1 MTISLKRQLP
11 LLASILASFAFG
23 TPAVAGECA
32 GNPNAIGTSRTIVVD
47 PRAHGRI
54 GTMSYPETLPLRDK
68 EVVLT
73 FDDGPLPPY
82 TSKILDI
89 LKSECIHAT
98 FFIVGSMAKAYPA
111 LVRRAYE
118 EGHTIGTHSMS
129 HPLAFRKLTEEQAKA
144 QIEDGIAATTAALGD
159 PSHLAPFFRFP
170 GFGRTNAADAYLAS
184 RGIMAWGAD
193 EPADDWKKISSDEI
207 ARRAMRRLESK
218 GGGVLLLHDIHA
230 RTLAALPTIL
240 KELKARGFHIVHV
253 VPAHADR
260 PATVTA
266 DADWLPR
273 WRRRYVQPVIPIAAV
288 LDPDGLVLTKKS
300 ADALCMLTLTPRVK
314 QATTESKRKPAART
328 KAAATTPDRP
338 QAHGKAHSHEPP
350 INVAGHRHHRRPHV
364 ERIPAQALGKRAMQ

>member
-1 MTISLKRQLP
+1 MIIKLKRQLP

-23 TPAVAGECA
+23 SPAIASECA
-32 GNPNAIGTSRTIVVD
+32 GNPSAIGTSRTIVVD

-89 LKSECIHAT
+89 LKSECVHAT

-129 HPLAFRKLTEEQAKA
+129 HPLAFRKLTEDQAKA
-144 QIEDGIAATTAALGD
+144 QIEDGIAATAQALGD

-170 GFGRTNAADAYLAS
+170 GFGRTNAADDYLAS

-207 ARRAMRRLESK
+207 VRRAMRRLESK

-240 KELKARGFHIVHV
+240 KELKARGFRIVHV
-253 VPAHADR
+253 VPTHADR

-288 LDPDGLVLTKKS
+288 LDPDGPVLAKKS
-300 ADALCMLTLTPRVK
+300 ADALCALTPVPRVK
-314 QATTESKRKPAART
+314 QASAEGKRKPAAQA
-328 KAAATTPDRP
+328 KASSFAADRP
-338 QAHGKAHSHEPP
+338 STHGKARSHEPP
-350 INVAGHRHHRRPHV
+350 ISVAGHRHQRRPHV
-364 ERIPAQALGKRAMQ
+364 ERIRAEALGKRAMQ